1 MKRTGNFF
9 KKILDNYLKNAY
21 HIVEDKS
28 KRRRNPMGDIIGTI
42 TGILQPVIETIT
54 GLIGGGEGG
63 GSFDIGSI
71 ISTITG
77 LLGGIIG

>member
-1 MKRTGNFF
+1 
-9 KKILDNYLKNAY
+9 
-21 HIVEDKS
+21 
-28 KRRRNPMGDIIGTI
+28 MGDIIGTI

-54 GLIGGGEGG
+54 GLIGGGDG

-77 LLGGIIG
+77 FLGGIIG